1 MSRYNGIYDEKLS
14 AKSNRMIARIDNGID
29 ERPLPILAF
38 DIDPTITEICDSVDY
53 LIKSGWLGGTLFA
66 RKVTYHNHYDRD
78 KIDSG
83 VLFTHKEDVF
93 ENCEKCGFY
102 YIVKESPLVIGLD
115 HDRYLKGQYEKAFP
129 QETVLVKFDD
139 GEVLTRSAYQE
150 KLDNME
156 KPVQYKKRRK
166 SKKRKKDE

>member
-1 MSRYNGIYDEKLS
+1 MTIQER
-14 AKSNRMIARIDNGID
+14 KSKV
-29 ERPLPILAF
+29 F
-38 DIDPTITEICDSVDY
+38 VT
-53 LIKSGWLGGTLFA
+53 LIK
-66 RKVTYHNHYDRD
+66 NQ
-78 KIDSG
+78 
-83 VLFTHKEDVF
+83 
-93 ENCEKCGFY
+93 
-102 YIVKESPLVIGLD
+102 
-115 HDRYLKGQYEKAFP
+115 YLKGQYEKAFP

>member
-29 ERPLPILAF
+29 ESPLPILTF

-83 VLFTHKEDVF
+83 VLFTDKE
-93 ENCEKCGFY
+93 
-102 YIVKESPLVIGLD
+102 L
-115 HDRYLKGQYEKAFP
+115 
-129 QETVLVKFDD
+129 
-139 GEVLTRSAYQE
+139 
-150 KLDNME
+150 
-156 KPVQYKKRRK
+156 
-166 SKKRKKDE
+166 

>member
-1 MSRYNGIYDEKLS
+1 M
-14 AKSNRMIARIDNGID
+14 
-29 ERPLPILAF
+29 
-38 DIDPTITEICDSVDY
+38 
-53 LIKSGWLGGTLFA
+53 
-66 RKVTYHNHYDRD
+66 
-78 KIDSG
+78 
-83 VLFTHKEDVF
+83 
-93 ENCEKCGFY
+93 
-102 YIVKESPLVIGLD
+102 VIGLD